1 MTNDV
6 IERQVFI
13 RASIE
18 TVWSLVSRTGFWV
31 GDDLHFDGDASE
43 GETAVIETARY
54 GRFPVKVDRLD
65 APRYA
70 AYRWASGYPGAEL
83 TDTNSTLIEFSLI
96 EQHGG
101 VLVSVRESGFA
112 SLLGDEDFRDARLKD
127 NTRGWASQMELL
139 RQAAEGVPVG

>member
-1 MTNDV
+1 MTDNV

-13 RASIE
+13 RAGID
-18 TVWSLVSRTGFWV
+18 TVWSLISRTGFWI
-31 GDDLHFDGDASE
+31 GDELRFDGDARE
-43 GETAVIETARY
+43 GETAVIETERH
-54 GRFPVKVDRLD
+54 GRFPVRVDRLD

-83 TDTNSTLIEFSLI
+83 TDTNSTLVEFSLVK
-96 EQHGG
+96 QHDG

-127 NTRGWASQMELL
+127 NTTGWAGQMERL
-139 RQAAEGVPVG
+139 RQAAERVPIG